1 MANVNLHRGDDTD
14 SFDGGLF
21 KIDYSGS
28 SYTIKKLELQI
39 GNITKTYINP
49 VFPLQVNL
57 RSCETSMNPAGK
69 YDINIVILD
78 GNYRRLNI
86 ATGSTITF
94 TEPNKEILLP
104 YESVTLFDL
113 AEILPTKQ
121 DSNTETET
129 QNGTETENQTGEQNG
144 TTDTDNNTS
153 DTQNGS
159 DSTDTQSG
167 QSDNNGTT
175 DNTTDNGTD
184 TDSGDDDSQAGD
196 VSNDTNP

>member
-28 SYTIKKLELQI
+28 SYIIKKMELQI
-39 GNITKTYINP
+39 GNITKTYVNP

-69 YDINIVILD
+69 YDINLVILD

-94 TEPNKEILLP
+94 SEPNKEILLP

-121 DSNTETET
+121 DSNTEPET
-129 QNGTETENQTGEQNG
+129 QNGTETQTGEQNG
-144 TTDTDNNTS
+144 TTDTDNSTS

-167 QSDNNGTT
+167 HSDNNGTT

-196 VSNDTNP
+196 VGNDTNP